1 MDNAR
6 KEKLFQ
12 IVATTFEIPL
22 KSVSE
27 DLAAGSSPQWD
38 SLGHLGLISAI
49 EAGFET
55 SFDVDE
61 LFEVET
67 IGDFMGLLE
76 K

>member
-1 MDNAR
+1 MDNIQ
-6 KEKLFQ
+6 KQKLFQ

-22 KSVSE
+22 ETVTE
-27 DLAAGSSPQWD
+27 EMAVGSIPQWD

-49 EAGFET
+49 EEGYNV

-67 IGDFMGLLE
+67 VSDFIKLLE
-76 K
+76 Q

>member
-27 DLAAGSSPQWD
+27 DLAAGSIPQWIRWD
-38 SLGHLGLISAI
+38 
-49 EAGFET
+49 T
-55 SFDVDE
+55 WD
-61 LFEVET
+61 
-67 IGDFMGLLE
+67 
-76 K
+76 